1 MENAF
6 AKLENNL
13 LYRPGSVTLFHL
25 MFANATACIVWMWVC
40 MFIYIY
46 IWWTLLIIGWSFLI
60 IGWRHTSCLSLNGML
75 TWKWE
80 NGSHGQ
86 TSGSRKFLT
95 YYNRYDD
102 IVWCFWAVS
111 VDMGSY
117 KSSSWIW
124 LCIYSFSGKV
134 M

>member
-46 IWWTLLIIGWSFLI
+46 IWWTLLIIG
-60 IGWRHTSCLSLNGML
+60 
-75 TWKWE
+75 
-80 NGSHGQ
+80 
-86 TSGSRKFLT
+86 
-95 YYNRYDD
+95 
-102 IVWCFWAVS
+102 
-111 VDMGSY
+111 
-117 KSSSWIW
+117 
-124 LCIYSFSGKV
+124 
-134 M
+134 